1 MGDTQKIM
9 LISTIV
15 LDEWFNNSFTQ
26 IKSAT
31 LYNFIIRILQIYGNL
46 IGSFIPLQIDLFFF
60 FFLR

>member
-46 IGSFIPLQIDLFFF
+46 IGSFIPLQIDPFFF
-60 FFLR
+60 YVEL